1 MDITSLKKIRTLY
14 TWMVNFFKE
23 LYSRIKNYSEHY
35 VRETVYLSILFILLL
50 LAIYMNM
57 SLIMTLSLSFPFGK
71 QFYNRLDKI
80 IKNNSKQPEIECFY
94 LCLLYILLSYAFSRY
109 DFTLLY
115 NHLGVVLSVI

>member
-80 IKNNSKQPEIECFY
+80 IKNNSKQPEI
-94 LCLLYILLSYAFSRY
+94 
-109 DFTLLY
+109 
-115 NHLGVVLSVI
+115 V

>member
-23 LYSRIKNYSEHY
+23 LYSRIKDYSEHY

-94 LCLLYILLSYAFSRY
+94 LCLLYILLSYAFSQY

>member
-109 DFTLLY
+109 DFALLY